1 MSVMQLIALTGGIA
15 AGKSTIARRL
25 AELGAVHI
33 DADSLAR
40 EAVLPD
46 TPALSQIVDRFGT
59 HVLGPDG
66 MLDRQGLAQIVFR
79 DQGALGDLNAIVHPA
94 VRELTARRIAEA
106 EAADPDAV
114 VVYDV
119 PLLAEGGEVRPFDLV
134 VVAEAHP
141 EVQLHRLMTIRGMS
155 RDDAS
160 ARIASQASNEERR
173 AIADVLIDTGGSEE
187 ETLAQ
192 VDELWLRLT
201 AEATA
206 AR

>member
-1 MSVMQLIALTGGIA
+1 MKLIALTGGIA

-25 AELGAVHI
+25 AEHGAVHI

-40 EAVLPD
+40 EAVLPA
-46 TPALSQIVDRFGT
+46 TAALSQIVDRFGT
-59 HVLGPDG
+59 HVLAPDG
-66 MLDRQGLAQIVFR
+66 TLDRQGLARIVFGDR
-79 DQGALGDLNAIVHPA
+79 NALAALNAIVHPA

-119 PLLAEGGEVRPFDLV
+119 PLLAEGGGALPFNLV

-141 EVQLHRLMTIRGMS
+141 EVQLHRLMAIRGMS

-201 AEATA
+201 GEATA